1 MGTLSNLSSLP
12 LALCTSRITPLH
24 AVSCNLVQSSSS
36 LFLLLSPS
44 SPCHSFYQFFSC
56 IQNKGLLLEV
66 NLMSWW
72 LGGFWDSKNQTFILN
87 TAVHI
92 STHLLFTGKV
102 VAWVYSAPIGGVP
115 SRNWVLVT
123 RLLVFPPRA
132 TTFNFPPSDPMA
144 RSHKNNQ
151 WWGHPRGFQLSPA
164 ASSDKARI
172 NSNVSAVCQKSL
184 RSFDILGLMIRLRHQ

>member
-1 MGTLSNLSSLP
+1 
-12 LALCTSRITPLH
+12 
-24 AVSCNLVQSSSS
+24 
-36 LFLLLSPS
+36 
-44 SPCHSFYQFFSC
+44 
-56 IQNKGLLLEV
+56 
-66 NLMSWW
+66 MSWW

-102 VAWVYSAPIGGVP
+102 VAWLYSAPIGGVP

-151 WWGHPRGFQLSPA
+151 WWGHPRGFQLSPS

-184 RSFDILGLMIRLRHQ
+184 RSFDILGLMIRMRHLQNINNDKGWLFLKREGSPYSTIILVQSMFNVLSL